1 MRVPRRIARVLEEE
15 ESFLIAA
22 HIDPDGDALGSALAL
37 AYALHALGKKTFL
50 YCRDPVPEF
59 YRFLPG
65 WRRFS
70 SRLGTAI
77 RRDPV
82 LILLDCNSPER
93 AGLGDSRFRK
103 SVVIDHH
110 ETESGFGSLR
120 WVVPDAAATGMLVG
134 SVIKALGVP
143 LSRPMA
149 VNLYTAIAVDTGTF
163 RYSNTS
169 EEVLTACAELIEA
182 GAEPDAISV
191 KLYETW
197 AAERFR
203 LLIRVLNT
211 LDIRDGVAMTSVT
224 QKMFSETGTRAED
237 TENFSN
243 FPRMID
249 SVDISALLRET
260 GGGLWKVSMRSK
272 GAVNVARVAEHFG
285 GGGHRNAAGCR
296 IKGGLAAVKKA
307 LLAKVR
313 EQQHKKKRGGA

>member
-1 MRVPRRIARVLEEE
+1 MRAPRRLLRVLEEE
-15 ESFLIAA
+15 ASFLIAA
-22 HIDPDGDALGSALAL
+22 HIDPDGDAIGSALAL
-37 AYALHALGKKTFL
+37 AYALEALGKQTFL
-50 YCRDPVPEF
+50 YCRDAVPEF

-65 WRRFS
+65 WKKFS
-70 SRLGTAI
+70 PRLKTGI

-93 AGLGDSRFRK
+93 AGIGDVPFRK
-103 SVVIDHH
+103 SLVIDHH
-110 ETESGFGSLR
+110 ETESGFGSVR
-120 WVVPDAAATGMLVG
+120 WVVPDAAATGMMVF

-149 VNLYTAIAVDTGTF
+149 YNIYTAIAVDTGTF

-169 EEVLTACAELIEA
+169 EAVLRVSAELIEA

-191 KLYETW
+191 QLYETW
-197 AAERFR
+197 ALQRFR

-211 LDIRDGVAMTSVT
+211 LDIRDRVAVTAVT
-224 QKMFSETGTRAED
+224 QKMFAETGTRAED

-260 GGGLWKVSMRSK
+260 GKGMWKVSLRSK

-296 IKGGLAAVKKA
+296 VKGDLPEVKKA
-307 LLAKVR
+307 LMAKIRELGTKRMPVR
-313 EQQHKKKRGGA
+313 S